1 MIDGTYKIE
10 IELLLSKKECLLTLS
25 TEGDVVTAEIDI
37 PLIGKKQAQGC
48 VEGDTFTAD
57 GSVKLKLIGD
67 IDYEL
72 KGEVEG
78 DKLILDIDTNKGKFL
93 LEGVRA

>member
-1 MIDGTYKIE
+1 MIDGTYKLE
-10 IELLLSKKECLLTLS
+10 IELLLSRKECELTLR
-25 TEGDVVTAEIDI
+25 TEGDTVFAEIDI
-37 PLIGKKQAQGC
+37 PLIGKKEATGH

-57 GSVKLKLIGD
+57 GSIKLKLIGD

-72 KGEVEG
+72 KGEVVD

-93 LEGVRA
+93 LEGERA